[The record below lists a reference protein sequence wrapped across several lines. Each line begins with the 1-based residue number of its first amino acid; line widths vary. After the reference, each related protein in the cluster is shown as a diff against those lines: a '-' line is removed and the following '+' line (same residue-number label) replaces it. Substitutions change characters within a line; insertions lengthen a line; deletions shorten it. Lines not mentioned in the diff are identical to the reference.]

1 MKVERIEDA
10 TDIYLRGSICL
21 SDVPKDMIYISP
33 KNGKKY
39 LSVIITKCDEMKWG
53 KSHEVKTAP
62 TQDDKARGVSP
73 RGLGFLNE
81 WKKDTVDT
89 TQPKMKAPKK
99 EKPKTEEIDELPF

>member
-73 RGLGFLNE
+73 RGLGLLSE
-81 WKKDTVDT
+81 WKRDTGDT

-99 EKPKTEEIDELPF
+99 ETPKMDDISDLPF